1 MLLTNNLLDRRSY
14 AQKTAREGIRGAR
27 GAKSLLGDY
36 YASKPILDTGAP
48 SMGRGGYLQ
57 SPDSIIQDITQD
69 LPYQIG
75 QGLNNAVRSPVD
87 TAVGYYEGLKPY
99 GVAVK
104 DGVLGAINSYR
115 EGYDKSSSVMPEVR
129 ENAFGDAR
137 NKANDY
143 LTSATIAGS
152 MLASEAMP
160 WSKAKVLP
168 RVAGNSNPDFGPT
181 GRISTRVP
189 TAVSAV
195 DDPMTG
201 GLTIDTQSMMQAN
214 AKGQGATLDKNLD
227 FIKNQTWFKQLSNQ
241 DPQMATEAFDKM
253 AGTNL
258 DFIMDRLPSDY
269 RDRSK
274 LWYVGANRFADQMA
288 KKFGV
293 PRASM
298 AGVIASLSP
307 QKDWFMN
314 ASMAERVGD
323 ILTNHRNTPWSAEMS
338 AMPLKYGSF
347 VGKVKGK
354 YKPVTKKN
362 KDPMAQQRLWDSVE
376 GKKFSDLET
385 IDQKAVW
392 LRAYDEA
399 HNPKRHR
406 SITPEGEL
414 GDWVIADDGKTQK
427 ALGWGSFG
435 EIGKAIKSFESGG
448 DFNIISDAMGTRH
461 KVRNFFNN
469 IEVPY
474 SQYGDITV
482 DTHAIAAAYGRP
494 LSGEDALVKNG
505 LGMTGGSSSISGAQ
519 GSYGLIADT
528 YRRVAAE
535 HGLLPREL
543 QSITWEGIR
552 GLFPQAFKNPEN
564 RALIDSVWTRFDNGE
579 INQIQAMEQ
588 IEKMAGGFKRPVWL
602 DDTTPKQQIRK
613 GGSTMASLNGPSQ
626 LGLLA

>member
-14 AQKTAREGIRGAR
+14 SQKMARQAINTSRQ
-27 GAKSLLGDY
+27 AKSLLGDY

-48 SMGRGGYLQ
+48 SEGRGGYLQ

-99 GVAVK
+99 GAAVK

-115 EGYDKSSSVMPEVR
+115 ESFDNSRSVMPEVR
-129 ENAFGDAR
+129 LNAFGDAR
-137 NKANDY
+137 DRANDY

-152 MLASEAMP
+152 ILASEVMP

-168 RVAGNSNPDFGPT
+168 RVTGNSNPDFGPT

-189 TAVSAV
+189 TAVSAI

-288 KKFGV
+288 TKFGV

-338 AMPLKYGSF
+338 AVPLKYGSF
-347 VGKVKGK
+347 VGKAKGK
-354 YKPVTKKN
+354 YKPATKKN

-528 YRRVAAE
+528 YRRVAAK

-579 INQIQAMEQ
+579 ISQIQAMEQ

-613 GGSTMASLNGPSQ
+613 GGSTMASLNTPNQ